1 MFSSGRPG
9 PARGECLDSGKGLG
23 LHRSPRGHPQG
34 PASCTRN
41 TRGCCSEGEAQEQ
54 ASELLFLNPSSYLP
68 GILEGSFSSV
78 ALPPAGR
85 GVAPLPSADP
95 LCSGRRGAFLGT
107 MPASGPRGLGRTRAF
122 SRLWPS
128 RGLLSATF
136 PAGLVT
142 FIPGY
147 CRLPRF
153 PQRAGSHGFN
163 VIMKVLSENTSI
175 S

>member
-1 MFSSGRPG
+1 MFSSGLPG

-23 LHRSPRGHPQG
+23 LHRIPRGHPRG

-41 TRGCCSEGEAQEQ
+41 TRGCCSKGEAQEQ
-54 ASELLFLNPSSYLP
+54 ASELLLNPSSYLP

-95 LCSGRRGAFLGT
+95 LSARGGGGGAFLGT
-107 MPASGPRGLGRTRAF
+107 MPVSGPRGLGRTGAF
-122 SRLWPS
+122 SWLWPS
-128 RGLLSATF
+128 RGLLSAMF

-147 CRLPRF
+147 CRLPSV
-153 PQRAGSHGFN
+153 PTESGFSW
-163 VIMKVLSENTSI
+163 L
-175 S
+175 